1 MKLQTRLTI
10 TVTLIIAFVAI
21 AVGGFAIYRSE
32 SVELDRIDSVLTDYS
47 HQLSTTTDDPL
58 MLSQFLA
65 EESPIP
71 VSITYVDP
79 DGGIIELTLATGGLS
94 TAPTSAQIQDAL
106 DHPISIDAPGPVRMT
121 SVALGDQDYLLIAT
135 SLEPLN
141 NSRTEQLKL
150 LSLFTAVMMLLGS
163 LFTWIFFRQ
172 DSQLG
177 NLVTSLEERQK
188 NMQEFLGDASH
199 ELRTPLTVIK
209 GYVELLSSNRTSDPA
224 QLERFYSRM
233 SNEIDRMESLIHDLL
248 LIAELSENA
257 ERIREIFDLSS
268 AVEHGISVLEQL
280 EPDRPL
286 TKNVAPNMNIECSPE
301 LVTQLLAN
309 VFSNIRRH
317 TNIDDAV
324 NVTLKRNRQQV
335 DLVIEDAGPGLPD
348 AAYKKGIQF
357 FQRFDQSRSRESGG
371 SGLGMSIVR
380 GIVNSENGTI
390 ELKKST
396 LGGLAIHF
404 TFPLAQSS
412 NEN

>member
-1 MKLQTRLTI
+1 VKLQTRLTI

-32 SVELDRIDSVLTDYS
+32 SVELDRIDAVLTDYS
-47 HQLSTTTDDPL
+47 QQLSTTSDDPL

-65 EESPIP
+65 EESPFP

-79 DGGIIELTLATGGLS
+79 DGDIVELTLATGGLT

-106 DHPISIDAPGPVRMT
+106 DHPITLDAPDPVRMT
-121 SVALGDQDYLLIAT
+121 SVALGDKDYLLVAT

-150 LSLFTAVMMLLGS
+150 LSLFTAVMMILGS

-172 DSQLG
+172 DRQLG

-209 GYVELLSSNRTSDPA
+209 GYVELLSSNRTSDSA

-233 SNEIDRMESLIHDLL
+233 STEIDRMESLIHDLL
-248 LIAELSENA
+248 LIAELSEDA
-257 ERIREIFDLSS
+257 ERVRENFDLSS
-268 AVEHGISVLEQL
+268 AVEHGITVLEQL

-286 TKNVAPNMNIECSPE
+286 TKDVAPNMHVLCSPE
-301 LVTQLLAN
+301 LMTQLLAN

-317 TNIDDAV
+317 TNSDDQV
-324 NVTLKRNRQQV
+324 RVTLKRNRAEV
-335 DLVIEDAGPGLPD
+335 DLVIEDAGPGLPE
-348 AAYKKGIQF
+348 AAYAKGIQF

-390 ELKKST
+390 KLKKSE
-396 LGGLAIHF
+396 LGGLAVHF
-404 TFPLAQSS
+404 TFPLAQNSS
-412 NEN
+412 EN

>member
-1 MKLQTRLTI
+1 VKLQTRLTI
-10 TVTLIIAFVAI
+10 AVTLIIAVVAI

-47 HQLSTTTDDPL
+47 QQLSTTSDDPL

-65 EESPIP
+65 EESPFPI
-71 VSITYVDP
+71 SITYVDP
-79 DGGIIELTLATGGLS
+79 DGGIIELTLAPGGLQ

-106 DHPISIDAPGPVRMT
+106 DNPISLDAPDPVRMT
-121 SVALGDQDYLLIAT
+121 SVALGDTDYLLVAT

-172 DSQLG
+172 DRQLG

-209 GYVELLSSNRTSDPA
+209 GYVELLSSNRASDPA
-224 QLERFYSRM
+224 QLERFYARM
-233 SNEIDRMESLIHDLL
+233 STEIDRMESLIHDLL

-257 ERIREIFDLSS
+257 ERMREVFDLSS

-280 EPDRPL
+280 EPDRVL
-286 TKNVAPNMNIECSPE
+286 TKELTPNMNVLCSPE
-301 LVTQLLAN
+301 LMTQLLAN

-317 TNIDDAV
+317 THSQDAV
-324 NVTLKRNRQQV
+324 RVTLKRNRNEV
-335 DLVIEDAGPGLPD
+335 ELVIEDSGPGLPD
-348 AAYKKGIQF
+348 AAYTKGIQF

-390 ELKKST
+390 ELKKSE
-396 LGGLAIHF
+396 LGGLAVHL
-404 TFPLAQSS
+404 TFPFAQGTT
-412 NEN
+412 EN

>member
-1 MKLQTRLTI
+1 VKLQTRLTI

-47 HQLSTTTDDPL
+47 QQLSTTSDDPL

-65 EESPIP
+65 EESPFP

-79 DGGIIELTLATGGLS
+79 DGDIVELTLATGGLT

-106 DHPISIDAPGPVRMT
+106 DQPITLDAPGPVRMT
-121 SVALGDQDYLLIAT
+121 SVALGDQDYLLVAT

-150 LSLFTAVMMLLGS
+150 LSLFTAVMMILGS

-172 DSQLG
+172 DRQLG

-233 SNEIDRMESLIHDLL
+233 STEIDRMESLIHDLL

-257 ERIREIFDLSS
+257 QRVREVFDLSS
-268 AVEHGISVLEQL
+268 AAEHGISVLEQL

-286 TKNVAPNMNIECSPE
+286 TKDLAPNMNVLCSPE
-301 LVTQLLAN
+301 LMTQLLAN

-317 TNIDDAV
+317 TNTHDAV
-324 NVTLKRNRQQV
+324 RVTLKRNRHEV

-348 AAYKKGIQF
+348 AAYTKGIQF

-390 ELKKST
+390 ELKKSE
-396 LGGLAIHF
+396 LGGLAVHL

-412 NEN
+412 TEN